1 MYLWN
6 KHTEYAY
13 KELLNFNDIMIKR
26 YYHEWLS
33 PRTPAEYHYLLEK
46 YWQDIFKIADETW
59 LTKRTENFIAEYK
72 NTKDKDLWCK
82 LIYERFGNLNILS
95 KVSAQQIIK
104 LNKNFIE
111 QCKFITDFIVKN
123 YNDDIQKEYGKSLLI
138 NGYILVDDDEYK
150 KEILTIAKK
159 LIDKEAKG
167 VFSKSDFKNSK
178 NIKLDVDKL
187 QKAFNKNRA
196 LLSYRKE
203 LFSRKRKNKQTS

>member
-1 MYLWN
+1 M
-6 KHTEYAY
+6 H
-13 KELLNFNDIMIKR
+13 
-26 YYHEWLS
+26 WLS
-33 PRTPAEYHYLLEK
+33 QHTPKDFQNLLESYWRNVFAVSNPYNIESWTEDFVEK
-46 YWQDIFKIADETW
+46 Y
-59 LTKRTENFIAEYK
+59 NS
-72 NTKDKDLWCK
+72 TKDKDLWCK

-111 QCKFITDFIVKN
+111 QCKFITDFIVEN
-123 YNDDIQKEYGKSLLI
+123 YNHDIQKEYGKALLI

-203 LFSRKRKNKQTS
+203 LFSRKRKNK